1 MDYEFKKNTLDGQY
15 YALFSMGHEALGR
28 WLVEEVNQDFD
39 KISAILLAIPT
50 ISQKVNGV
58 RWLGHELTLVLQ
70 GDEALVQAN
79 HLFSDSDDEL
89 EADLHLYED
98 ESVALCG
105 LDDFEQVLLAWKS
118 FIERF

>member
-28 WLVEEVNQDFD
+28 WLVEEVDQDFD

>member
-28 WLVEEVNQDFD
+28 WLVEEVDQDFD
-39 KISAILLAIPT
+39 KITEILSAIPT
-50 ISQKVNGV
+50 VSKEANGV

-79 HLFSDSDDEL
+79 HLFADCDDEL
-89 EADLHLYED
+89 EADFHLYED

>member
-1 MDYEFKKNTLDGQY
+1 M
-15 YALFSMGHEALGR
+15 
-28 WLVEEVNQDFD
+28 
-39 KISAILLAIPT
+39 
-50 ISQKVNGV
+50 NGV